1 MHNIAFWN
9 ECDDLRVHDPEWDF
23 RGPLVDPNH
32 ASVERAYFLQRHPQ
46 IRDECVHRKLKD
58 ALVEHMG
65 IAKGNL

>member
-1 MHNIAFWN
+1 
-9 ECDDLRVHDPEWDF
+9 VHDPELDF